1 MASVARLLEAES
13 VFSPLSVLSLP
24 IASPGP
30 AGANRRFMPRMNARF
45 LARSRDDG
53 PTLEGIDIS
62 FGGMMC
68 LSLEPTWPGN
78 VVELDDVPGPRGLE
92 AQAHHAAE
100 RDVDPFERGAVIPR
114 PCQKPGIHSW
124 HEPPIGAGW
133 AWARDGQAQD
143 GQRGKHGFGFEQ
155 AGD

>member
-78 VVELDDVPGPRGLE
+78 VVELDLILPGE
-92 AQAHHAAE
+92 
-100 RDVDPFERGAVIPR
+100 PR
-114 PCQKPGIHSW
+114 PVPIQGRVVELVSFRGTVAMRVRFEGLCESAKKRIASW
-124 HEPPIGAGW
+124 M
-133 AWARDGQAQD
+133 ARRA
-143 GQRGKHGFGFEQ
+143 
-155 AGD
+155 AV